1 MAHSYQSH
9 MICGCSCICRNLGFY
24 LCFKCDHIS
33 CFKKA
38 SLLPSPFEKCG
49 HCPWVSWWRDVQEQ
63 SSTLSMA
70 GPLSH
75 LLPVLLS
82 QWGCGRSPVPS
93 VPSGAVASP
102 LSHLLPVG
110 LWQVPCSIWSQ
121 CCCHQRSHSEFSALH
136 WFCGGVQWEVI
147 EVFKHLC
154 TVPTISALQIA
165 FPLRTKPIGIEEGIT
180 SEPGNLQPMSR
191 GCSPAR
197 AAFPQ
202 CSFSTIWS

>member
-1 MAHSYQSH
+1 MTIFHVLKRH
-9 MICGCSCICRNLGFY
+9 P
-24 LCFKCDHIS
+24 CF
-33 CFKKA
+33 
-38 SLLPSPFEKCG
+38 LLPLRNVVTVLESPGEG
-49 HCPWVSWWRDVQEQ
+49 MYRSRAAPWAWLVPCPICSQCCCHSGAV
-63 SSTLSMA
+63 A

-75 LLPVLLS
+75 LF
-82 QWGCGRSPVPS
+82 
-93 VPSGAVASP
+93 
-102 LSHLLPVG
+102 PVG